1 VFDTLKGRGIIIK
14 VESTLWVREFK

>member
-14 VESTLWVREFK
+14 VESTLLVREFK